1 MSGTHPDPVQLFDYD
16 RSRAGSLNDPLAN
29 VCYLATITDAG
40 DPTVRTLVTREVEGR
55 VGVFMNASSP
65 KFREIGNSSAVTVLM
80 HFPSIAIQYRMH
92 TGLTEMDGET
102 VQQFWMN
109 RPQASKKMDWLYSS
123 SPQSSTVESRTAL
136 LNRLS
141 NLDAPNRA
149 PPSATGFYFDPIL
162 SIERLALDQP
172 DHVHDRTKYVLDGS
186 SWKVFQ
192 LVP

>member
-1 MSGTHPDPVQLFDYD
+1 MSGTHSDPIQLFKQD
-16 RSRAGSLNDPLAN
+16 RSLAASREDPSAN

-40 DPTVRTLVTREVEGR
+40 DPTVRTLVIREIKGR
-55 VGVFMNASSP
+55 IGVFMNASSP
-65 KFREIGNSSAVTVLM
+65 KFREIGNSSAITVLM
-80 HFPSIAIQYRMH
+80 HFPSIAVQYRMH
-92 TGLTEMDGET
+92 TELTKMDVET
-102 VQQFWMN
+102 VKQFWMN

-141 NLDAPNRA
+141 SMDDPDQA

-172 DHVHDRTKYVLDGS
+172 DHVHDRKKYVLDGS
-186 SWKVFQ
+186 SWRVFQ